1 VQPPAHACKLVED
14 ARLHRG
20 QAIAPCKCQ
29 KHTLTASAWAAGRYD
44 SGDHLKTALTTS
56 VATALL
62 AWGLLE
68 FPGGHARAGQGRW
81 AREALRWSADWL
93 MACHVGPQQFVAQ
106 VGNQTIDHSY
116 WGRPEDITPATY
128 GARLVRAAPAPPA
141 APQHAVCA
149 RAQSVFNSL

>member
-1 VQPPAHACKLVED
+1 M
-14 ARLHRG
+14 R
-20 QAIAPCKCQ
+20 
-29 KHTLTASAWAAGRYD
+29 AAARYD

-68 FPGGHARAGQGRW
+68 FPGGHARAGQARW

-128 GARLVRAAPAPPA
+128 GARLVRR
-141 APQHAVCA
+141 A
-149 RAQSVFNSL
+149 RAHARHRVPEHVCTSCESRRAA